1 MKVPSTSGQG
11 ARGLICLAG
20 VAKKASTELLAR
32 SAAIALRPIL
42 VGVCGTVESFS
53 LLYVRQEERKATF
66 GIWKR
71 KTICESILE
80 ELDLQYCDV

>member
-42 VGVCGTVESFS
+42 VGVCGMVESLA
-53 LLYVRQEERKATF
+53 LLYVRQLGTKGYLWHLETKYHLRKHSRGT
-66 GIWKR
+66 R
-71 KTICESILE
+71 LTIL
-80 ELDLQYCDV
+80 